1 MDYVDYALNV
11 VDFARQIISMDNTIE
26 RLEWELAHE
35 KEMNKIL
42 QDGQNRSLKHG
53 QEMTGMILSALVDPE
68 SPINQRAINRS
79 TGENNT

>member
-35 KEMNKIL
+35 KEMNKI
-42 QDGQNRSLKHG
+42 
-53 QEMTGMILSALVDPE
+53 
-68 SPINQRAINRS
+68 
-79 TGENNT
+79 